1 MRRVVCW
8 VSGMHF
14 SDASR
19 LGTDTKEELTVDVA
33 VEMPSDM
40 FRSKERVVTSRCLDA
55 RNLNTCKR
63 CLTLP

>member
-19 LGTDTKEELTVDVA
+19 LGTYTKEELTVDVA
-33 VEMPSDM
+33 VEMPSRHVPIQGEGCH
-40 FRSKERVVTSRCLDA
+40 FEVSRC
-55 RNLNTCKR
+55 KKS
-63 CLTLP
+63 